1 MTPQDTKEVVFI
13 TVFVALI
20 AFGFSSFIGYQYGQ
34 SEGQKFFDD
43 AVKQAKEAQA
53 KAEEAQIETMKIQSE
68 ARRILMEAR
77 Q

>member
-1 MTPQDTKEVVFI
+1 MTPQETKEVVFI
-13 TVFVALI
+13 SIVFFAL
-20 AFGFSSFIGYQYGQ
+20 SFAIGSFAGWNHGT
-34 SEGQKFFDD
+34 SEGQKLFDD

-53 KAEEAQIETMKIQSE
+53 KAEETQIETMKIQSE